1 MMTIA
6 SLHMNEAHLNSRYIP
21 ADRQGNPTGL
31 ARVYKLSTP
40 KDLDGDGI
48 DDEYVLMR
56 LLYRREHM
64 HAEIALFPCSER
76 GKTRGPSLMRR
87 MGSFPLVPC
96 PKDNPDAIQFA
107 IAVAFSFYDITLEA

>member
-64 HAEIALFPCSER
+64 HAEIALFPC
-76 GKTRGPSLMRR
+76 R

-107 IAVAFSFYDITLEA
+107 IAVAFSFYDITLEANSGDDS